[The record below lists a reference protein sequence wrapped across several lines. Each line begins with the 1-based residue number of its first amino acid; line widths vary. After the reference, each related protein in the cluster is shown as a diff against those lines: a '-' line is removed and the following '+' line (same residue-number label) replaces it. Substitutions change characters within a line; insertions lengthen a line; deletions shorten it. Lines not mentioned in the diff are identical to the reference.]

1 MRADNR
7 NHAIARTLTLIPIV
21 VFIITAVCLVLAAI
35 LEFPTDRG
43 AIYAAFASI
52 GVLSLFFSPLPCFV
66 MAVVGTVFAA
76 KAMNERIAQ
85 SRTQFVIGIVEI
97 IANLAWT
104 ILAAIMFYAGL
115 SV

>member
-21 VFIITAVCLVLAAI
+21 VFIITAACMVLAAI

-43 AIYAAFASI
+43 AIYAAFASV
-52 GVLSLFFSPLPCFV
+52 GVLSLFFSPLTCFV
-66 MAVVGTVFAA
+66 IAIVGTVFAA
-76 KAMNERIAQ
+76 KAMNEGIAQ
-85 SRTQFVIGIVEI
+85 SRTQFVTGIVEI
-97 IANLAWT
+97 IAYLAWT
-104 ILAAIMFYAGL
+104 ILATIMFNAGL